1 MSIVNAFQPV
11 VIAPTFN
18 NVRTLERV
26 LRGIDQSDLPVI
38 VVDDGCGDGSFEI
51 LESWRRASRRR
62 VVVYHPRNRG
72 KAAALR
78 TGFEAARQMGY
89 THAITID
96 TDGQLDP
103 AEIRNLSRIGQEFP
117 DSLVLGCRPAMAE
130 NDPRLSRLGRWT
142 SNVLL
147 RWEAGVTISDSQCG
161 FRVYPLRSIDRIN
174 CFSSRYGFETEILVR
189 AAWAGL
195 PIRECPVGCIY
206 AVPEGRVSHFR
217 PWRDSLRCGGMH
229 VRLLVRS
236 MMPIS
241 AQRTRPSGDLEAPAM
256 IWQRLLRSFNPVALI
271 RAMRHSPAERTG
283 FSKGLAIGVFIANT
297 PLYGFHSLLSLYAAR
312 CLRLNPMPVLFG
324 SHLSSPAFGPMLIAA
339 AITIG
344 HLLLYGTLPP
354 MRHFNPSIIG
364 YLALARSV
372 ILEWTIGG
380 AVLGA
385 ILGMIAYIISALL
398 IRCVPLSRPAN
409 SAIDPAAPAPVHA
422 PAVAESAV

>member
-18 NVRTLERV
+18 NARTLGRV

-51 LESWRRASRRR
+51 LESWRRESRRR
-62 VVVYHPRNRG
+62 LVVYHPRNRG

-103 AEIRNLSRIGQEFP
+103 AEIGNLSRIAQEFP
-117 DSLVLGCRPAMAE
+117 DGLVLGCRPAITE
-130 NDPRLSRLGRWT
+130 NDPGLSRLGRWA

-147 RWEAGVTISDSQCG
+147 RWETGVTVSDSQCG
-161 FRVYPLRSIDRIN
+161 FRVYPLKWIDRLH
-174 CFSSRYGFETEILVR
+174 CFSHRYGFETEILVR
-189 AAWAGL
+189 AVWAGL
-195 PIRECPVGCIY
+195 SIHEGPVTCIY

-217 PWRDSLRCGGMH
+217 PWRDSLRCGTMH
-229 VRLLVRS
+229 VRLLLRS
-236 MMPIS
+236 MVPMS
-241 AQRTRPSGDLEAPAM
+241 SNRLNRSGNLHAASM
-256 IWQRLLRSFNPVALI
+256 IWQRLLRSFNPVELW
-271 RAMRHSPAERTG
+271 RGMRHSAEERTG

-312 CLRLNPMPVLFG
+312 RLRLNPMPVLFG

-339 AITIG
+339 AIAIG
-344 HLLLYGTLPP
+344 HLLLYGTLP
-354 MRHFNPSIIG
+354 RAGNFNPSIIG

-385 ILGMIAYIISALL
+385 VLGTAAYVISALL
-398 IRCVPLSRPAN
+398 LRCVPLSRRAD
-409 SAIDPAAPAPVHA
+409 SAIDPDAPATDLA
-422 PAVAESAV
+422 PAVAESAA